1 MMKKTRKKIIIF
13 GILGIFIL
21 FVLALFLRSPIGR
34 ALLKSKSHF
43 IAHTAD
49 SRVLY
54 EPGAEGFAGKIAD
67 FLPTAVKRVEEGHFL
82 PFKKPFKVYVFS
94 TQKSHNESV
103 GSTTSYPIR
112 GTAIQGNVFIAPS
125 AFSFKGLDT
134 HRESLMHEL
143 SHLHLS
149 QRLGFLKR
157 RRIPSWFTE
166 GLANIIAGS
175 GGEGISDEMSIQ
187 SIKEGRHLIIP
198 ERRGFLDR
206 MPRTIQEAG
215 ITGPMYHKQN
225 KMFVNYI
232 NSLNPEAFK
241 KLVLAVQRG
250 EAFSESFLTY
260 IEMSPEEMWTRFKN
274 ELLSTGNKRSYF
286 EYKWA
291 SLFNKLN
298 HNQEDL

>member
-1 MMKKTRKKIIIF
+1 MSRERKVKSIIKKTRKKIIIF

-21 FVLALFLRSPIGR
+21 SVLALFLRSPIGR

-43 IAHTAD
+43 IAHAAD
-49 SRVLY
+49 SRILY
-54 EPGAEGFAGKIAD
+54 EPGAEGFADKIAD

-94 TQKSHNESV
+94 TQKSHNES
-103 GSTTSYPIR
+103 TAIPTSYPIR

-175 GGEGISDEMSIQ
+175 GGEGISDDMAVQ
-187 SIKEGRHLIIP
+187 FIKEGRHLIFP

-206 MPRTIQEAG
+206 MPKTIQEAG

-232 NSLNPEAFK
+232 NSLNSEAFK

-250 EAFSESFLTY
+250 DAFSASFLEY
-260 IEMSPEEMWTRFKN
+260 FEMSPEEMWSRFKS
-274 ELLSTGNKRSYF
+274 ELLSTLNKGNSR
-286 EYKWA
+286 
-291 SLFNKLN
+291 
-298 HNQEDL
+298 

>member
-1 MMKKTRKKIIIF
+1 MMQKTRKKIIVF
-13 GILGIFIL
+13 SILGIFIL
-21 FVLALFLRSPIGR
+21 AVLVFFLRSPIGR

-43 IAHTAD
+43 IAHATD
-49 SRVLY
+49 SRILY
-54 EPGAEGFAGKIAD
+54 EPGAEGFADRIAD

-94 TQKSHNESV
+94 TQKSHNESTAV
-103 GSTTSYPIR
+103 PTSYPIR
-112 GTAIQGNVFIAPS
+112 GTAVQGKVFIAPS

-175 GGEGISDEMSIQ
+175 GGEGISEDTAVQ
-187 SIKEGRHLIIP
+187 SVKEGRHLIIP

-206 MPRTIQEAG
+206 MPKTIQEAG

-260 IEMSPEEMWTRFKN
+260 IEMSPEEMWTRFKS
-274 ELLSTGNKRSYF
+274 ELLSTVNKG
-286 EYKWA
+286 
-291 SLFNKLN
+291 
-298 HNQEDL
+298 

>member
-1 MMKKTRKKIIIF
+1 MKKTRKKIIIF
-13 GILGIFIL
+13 GILAVFIL
-21 FVLALFLRSPIGR
+21 TVLVFFLRNPIGR

-43 IAHTAD
+43 IVHEAD
-49 SRVLY
+49 SRILY
-54 EPGAEGFAGKIAD
+54 EPGAGGFADKIAD

-94 TQKSHNESV
+94 TQKSHNES
-103 GSTTSYPIR
+103 TANPTSYPIR

-175 GGEGISDEMSIQ
+175 GGEGISKDMAVQ
-187 SIKEGRHLIIP
+187 SIREGRHLIIP
-198 ERRGFLDR
+198 ERRGFLNR
-206 MPRTIQEAG
+206 MPKTIQEAG

-241 KLVLAVQRG
+241 KLVLAVQKG

-260 IEMSPEEMWTRFKN
+260 IETSPEEMWSRFKN
-274 ELLSTGNKRSYF
+274 DLLSSKNKGSYF
-286 EYKWA
+286 EYKQA
-291 SLFNKLN
+291 SLLKKFN

>member
-13 GILGIFIL
+13 SILGIFITS
-21 FVLALFLRSPIGR
+21 VLVFFLRSPIGR

-43 IAHTAD
+43 IAHTAN

-54 EPGAEGFAGKIAD
+54 EPGAERFADRIAD

-82 PFKKPFKVYVFS
+82 PFKKHFKVYVFS
-94 TQKSHNESV
+94 TQKSHNES
-103 GSTTSYPIR
+103 TANPTSYPIR

-134 HRESLMHEL
+134 HRESLIHEL

-175 GGEGISDEMSIQ
+175 GSEGISEDTAVQ

-215 ITGPMYHKQN
+215 LTGPMYHKQN

-274 ELLSTGNKRSYF
+274 ELLSTGNKGSYF
-286 EYKWA
+286 EYK
-291 SLFNKLN
+291 
-298 HNQEDL
+298 

>member
-1 MMKKTRKKIIIF
+1 MKRTRKKIIIF
-13 GILGIFIL
+13 SILGIFIL
-21 FVLALFLRSPIGR
+21 FVLVFFLRSPVGR

-54 EPGAEGFAGKIAD
+54 EPGAEGFADKIAD
-67 FLPTAVKRVEEGHFL
+67 FLPTAVKRVEDGHFL
-82 PFKKPFKVYVFS
+82 PFKKSLKVYVFS
-94 TQKSHNESV
+94 TQKSHNESTAV
-103 GSTTSYPIR
+103 PTSYPIR

-175 GGEGISDEMSIQ
+175 GGEGISDDMAVQ

-198 ERRGFLDR
+198 EMRGFLDR
-206 MPRTIQEAG
+206 MPKTIQEAG

-225 KMFVNYI
+225 KMFVDYI

-241 KLVLAVQRG
+241 NLVLAVQRG
-250 EAFSESFLTY
+250 EAFSESFLEY
-260 IEMSPEEMWTRFKN
+260 FEMSPEEMWSRFKN
-274 ELLSTGNKRSYF
+274 ELLSTGNKGRYF
-286 EYKWA
+286 EYK
-291 SLFNKLN
+291 
-298 HNQEDL
+298 

>member
-1 MMKKTRKKIIIF
+1 MKKTRKKIIIF
-13 GILGIFIL
+13 SVLGIFIVS
-21 FVLALFLRSPIGR
+21 VLVFFLRSPIGR

-54 EPGAEGFAGKIAD
+54 EPGAERFSDRIAD
-67 FLPTAVKRVEEGHFL
+67 FLPTAVKSVEDGHFL

-94 TQKSHNESV
+94 TQKSHNES
-103 GSTTSYPIR
+103 TAIPKSYPIR

-175 GGEGISDEMSIQ
+175 GGEGISKDMAIQ
-187 SIKEGRHLIIP
+187 SIREGRHLIFP

-206 MPRTIQEAG
+206 MPKTIIEAG
-215 ITGPMYHKQN
+215 LTGPMYHKQN

-260 IEMSPEEMWTRFKN
+260 IEMSPEEMWKQFKS
-274 ELLSTGNKRSYF
+274 ELLSTGNIGSYF
-286 EYKWA
+286 EYK
-291 SLFNKLN
+291 
-298 HNQEDL
+298 